1 MSHMKGARMFLGVR
15 TDGREQRAAGKE
27 HLTSKGSGEFEIGL
41 YPWGHDDMQEDT
53 WEFEIEITDQKQ
65 SIHMVKKSMEM
76 WAKES
81 NFGQAECLRVVDSY
95 CEGCGA
101 GSQYPNVDGNRVWNP
116 GVLVVEENKSYSSVI
131 AEKLWIAEILGSQKS
146 LSSYG
151 DVITVSVFGFWSLED
166 NAVSLPGSTLKFYGE
181 KIVKQQQRYNTPL
194 LLSAFTHGTFQSP
207 RPPESLF
214 SYCRKMNNDTE
225 RLESEEVTRNKTG
238 RDGCSRKAWLSE
250 RQKEDSYLK
259 SYGLLKLIIPKILAA
274 EVKEVGVCLEMMFEA
289 DLMVKRQIIELPTKK
304 SSSPPLSNDP
314 YIVKADSSVMGCE
327 NRDVHIQL
335 FVTVLATFWP
345 VFELL
350 SAVFEAESRAW
361 INMYVISL
369 KNTKSV
375 RVTGSQTSDLL
386 DDSLAMEFAIKSL
399 LIVTL
404 QVVDIHIKGVVSV
417 VGDCIWTL
425 NFTSVWFHSPRPPD
439 ICLSEQYRSWGILSK
454 ERAIA
459 LNFVVLTGK
468 Y

>member
-1 MSHMKGARMFLGVR
+1 M
-15 TDGREQRAAGKE
+15 
-27 HLTSKGSGEFEIGL
+27 
-41 YPWGHDDMQEDT
+41 
-53 WEFEIEITDQKQ
+53 
-65 SIHMVKKSMEM
+65 
-76 WAKES
+76 
-81 NFGQAECLRVVDSY
+81 
-95 CEGCGA
+95 
-101 GSQYPNVDGNRVWNP
+101 
-116 GVLVVEENKSYSSVI
+116 
-131 AEKLWIAEILGSQKS
+131 
-146 LSSYG
+146 
-151 DVITVSVFGFWSLED
+151 ITVSVFGFWSLED

-207 RPPESLF
+207 RPPESSF
-214 SYCRKMNNDTE
+214 SYCRKMSNDTE
-225 RLESEEVTRNKTG
+225 RSESEEVTGNKTR
-238 RDGCSRKAWLSE
+238 RDGCSRKVWISE
-250 RQKEDSYLK
+250 RQEGDSYLK
-259 SYGLLKLIIPKILAA
+259 SYGLLKLLIAKILEA

-335 FVTVLATFWP
+335 LVTVLATFWP

-369 KNTKSV
+369 KNTKGV

-386 DDSLAMEFAIKSL
+386 DDSHAMEFAIESL
-399 LIVTL
+399 SIVTL

-439 ICLSEQYRSWGILSK
+439 ICLSEQYKSWRILSK

-459 LNFVVLTGK
+459 LNLVDKVVLNRGVLISLQMGHVED
-468 Y
+468 